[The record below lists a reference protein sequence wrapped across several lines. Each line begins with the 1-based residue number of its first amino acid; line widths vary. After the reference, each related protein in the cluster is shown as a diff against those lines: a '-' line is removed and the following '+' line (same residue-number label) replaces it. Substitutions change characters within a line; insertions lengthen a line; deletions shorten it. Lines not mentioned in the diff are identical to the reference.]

1 MLHTKTYLEKYI
13 YTKCETSFVTF
24 AVKLYSRSNI
34 LLIYFYRQKIYRE
47 YTFIDKKSRNSNT
60 HIGANTISENQ
71 QLANKIQAN
80 ILVKI

>member
-1 MLHTKTYLEKYI
+1 MQSVKLLLLL
-13 YTKCETSFVTF
+13 F
-24 AVKLYSRSNI
+24 AVKLYACNNI
-34 LLIYFYRQKIYRE
+34 LLIYFYLQKMYRQ

>member
-24 AVKLYSRSNI
+24 AVKLYSRNNI
-34 LLIYFYRQKIYRE
+34 LLIYFYRQKIYRQ

-60 HIGANTISENQ
+60 HIGANIISENQ